1 MTQTSIE
8 DKLRTVLSGDID
20 SECKVLYVLAE
31 SRKLLEKYPP
41 DPVPFALKL
50 YCHWALHLDLRNVIH
65 TRPFLERVD
74 EYVGILLSGKNNVP
88 VEYNMHRELA
98 LLGTFRE
105 EFKKFLQAYKLPTAI
120 CDENTQ
126 WHNFLTHYAGII
138 EDGSLECKASDDKL
152 KLKHIESVKF
162 RKGQPTQGS
171 YLPFNLSW
179 EIHLLQGDPITVD
192 VEAGEYIDGIE
203 GVSHLIKIP
212 KRLVKVV

>member
-20 SECKVLYVLAE
+20 SECKVLYILAE

-41 DPVPFALKL
+41 NPVPFALKL
-50 YCHWALHLDLRNVIH
+50 YCHWALHLDLTHVIH

-74 EYVGILLSGKNNVP
+74 EYAGILLSGKNNVP
-88 VEYNMHRELA
+88 LEYNMHRELA

-120 CDENTQ
+120 CDEKAQ

-138 EDGSLECKASDDKL
+138 EDG
-152 KLKHIESVKF
+152 
-162 RKGQPTQGS
+162 
-171 YLPFNLSW
+171 
-179 EIHLLQGDPITVD
+179 
-192 VEAGEYIDGIE
+192 
-203 GVSHLIKIP
+203 
-212 KRLVKVV
+212 